1 MALNDELLI
10 MKSNVNKKKVIIL
23 AVFAV
28 VVILGG
34 ILLSVSLT
42 NSGNETSINAIE
54 SKISELYCIN
64 LFFLK

>member
-10 MKSNVNKKKVIIL
+10 MNSNVNKKKVIIL

-28 VVILGG
+28 VVTLGV

-42 NSGNETSINAIE
+42 NSGNEISINAAE

-64 LFFLK
+64 LFFC

>member
-10 MKSNVNKKKVIIL
+10 MNSNVNKKKVIIL

-42 NSGNETSINAIE
+42 NSGNEISINAAE

-64 LFFLK
+64 LFFC